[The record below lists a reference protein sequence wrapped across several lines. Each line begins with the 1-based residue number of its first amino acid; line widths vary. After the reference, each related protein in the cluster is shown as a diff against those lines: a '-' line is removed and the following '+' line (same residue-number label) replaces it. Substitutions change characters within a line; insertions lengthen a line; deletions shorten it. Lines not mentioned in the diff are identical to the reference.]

1 MLKVID
7 VTASD
12 IEVTEAKGVV
22 GAVVNSVEL
31 NDDEVQSQF
40 DRMLRPAI
48 AKVVVPVFLIM
59 IWFPTLLQGTSVYK
73 L

>member
-1 MLKVID
+1 MID

-22 GAVVNSVEL
+22 GALVNSVEL

-59 IWFPTLLQGTSVYK
+59 IWFPTLLQGTSV
-73 L
+73 

>member
-22 GAVVNSVEL
+22 GALVNSVEL

-59 IWFPTLLQGTSVYK
+59 IWFPTLLQGTSV
-73 L
+73 